1 MPLHSFA
8 QTPSGLASV
17 RWDIFCQVIDNYGDL
32 GVCWRLASQLGARGQ
47 QVRLWVDDAR
57 ALSWMAPQGSPGV
70 QVLPWPQQA
79 PADGVGDVLI
89 EAFGCEITP
98 EFIAA
103 CAYQQRAG
111 GQKTLWINL
120 EYLSAESYVERCHRL
135 PSPVMSGP
143 GAGLTRW
150 FFYPGFTPAT
160 GGLLREPDLLQ
171 RQQHFHTHQRAA
183 WRVRHGVAPE
193 ALAISLFCYEPALL
207 PAWLMQLAQRPAQGG
222 TAAHL
227 LVTAGRASAAVA
239 AAAPTQPVSR
249 QRSDVEGCASPSD
262 RSARRIAQ
270 PIPSVLASDAT
281 QRCDSRASADRQ
293 MTAGATLAISQLAHC
308 SQSAFDE
315 LLWACDLNCV
325 RGEDSLVRALW
336 AGQPL
341 VWHIYPQHDD
351 AHHAKLQAF
360 LDWLQ
365 APPSLRQFHW
375 LWNDLPGS
383 ADSTPERSDFPVLD
397 SATLHSWRE
406 CIQHAR
412 QRLLAQ
418 PDLLTQLLGFVG
430 EKAKISGF
438 SPDAAGTP

>member
-8 QTPSGLASV
+8 HTPSVLPSL

-32 GVCWRLASQLGARGQ
+32 GVCWRLASQLGAHGQ

-183 WRVRHGVAPE
+183 WRARHGVAPE

-207 PAWLMQLAQRPAQGG
+207 PAWLMQLAQRPAQGS

-239 AAAPTQPVSR
+239 AAAPTQ
-249 QRSDVEGCASPSD
+249 
-262 RSARRIAQ
+262 
-270 PIPSVLASDAT
+270 
-281 QRCDSRASADRQ
+281 
-293 MTAGATLAISQLAHC
+293 LAISQLAHC

-375 LWNDLPGS
+375 LWNGLPGS